1 MEVKLN
7 QEKLSQ
13 NWKVF
18 LPQINCPY
26 ALQVVN
32 KSNVFDIVELGNYKV
47 LIISAEEFLR
57 YLI

>member
-1 MEVKLN
+1 M
-7 QEKLSQ
+7 
-13 NWKVF
+13 
-18 LPQINCPY
+18 PQIKCPY

-32 KSNVFDIVELGNYKV
+32 KSNVFNIVELGEYKV